1 MDASKVPDLSEIKR
15 SGIWLCGNAPPVL
28 IPADGSELSQTAIDY
43 GTALAKSFNGKS
55 SRAAP
60 ITTDV

>member
-15 SGIWLCGNAPPVL
+15 SGIWLCGNVPPVL

-43 GTALAKSFNGKS
+43 GTALAKSINGKI